1 MKLNKNLLYSLAASA
16 LITVII
22 AAGIFQRPDKWD
34 NSLSELL
41 NPHVKTC
48 PERVIKKATDY
59 GDVINVDHSQWLYF
73 CGYTQDSCEITSTD
87 ADISP
92 ARSSLR
98 RDVLLSP
105 YYFTVTDVM
114 CGFAPSY
121 QYRKP
126 SRSTV

>member
-1 MKLNKNLLYSLAASA
+1 MRAPESGTN
-16 LITVII
+16 T
-22 AAGIFQRPDKWD
+22 IFIEKRKWD

-59 GDVINVDHSQWLYF
+59 GDVINVDHIQWLYLCCDAQGSSGIMSDNTF
-73 CGYTQDSCEITSTD
+73 PDAARLPPMRD
-87 ADISP
+87 ADFN
-92 ARSSLR
+92 A
-98 RDVLLSP
+98 